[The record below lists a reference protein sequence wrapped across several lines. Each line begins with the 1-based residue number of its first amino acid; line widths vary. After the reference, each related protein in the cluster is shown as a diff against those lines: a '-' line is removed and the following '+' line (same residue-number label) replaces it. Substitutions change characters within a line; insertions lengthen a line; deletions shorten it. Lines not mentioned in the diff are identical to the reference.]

1 VLVAFNAL
9 TNGDNTTTMA
19 IVLDDDT
26 DYLGY

>member
-1 VLVAFNAL
+1 MVAFNAM
-9 TNGDNTTTMA
+9 TNGDATPTMA